1 MTTKRRPDDRSEL
14 TDALWQRYVTQRDA
28 ATRTQLL
35 ELYLGL
41 VHHAAREIIPRAPA
55 QLDLEDLISAGTV
68 GLVQALEGFDPSR
81 GLAFSSFAMP
91 RIRGAIL
98 DELRSWDWVPRS
110 VHQQNRRIEAAR
122 QRVALELGREP
133 GAAEIARAL
142 GVDEATYRDCA
153 TRAKAPVLLTLDPD
167 TRPTGETAA
176 LAETIAD
183 PEAENR
189 LESLAASETVAQL
202 LEAFANLSQRDRQ
215 VLTLSFYEKLSLK
228 EIGEILHITQS
239 RVCQIRS
246 RALQRLADGIRI
258 KEAA

>member
-1 MTTKRRPDDRSEL
+1 MAKRRQSDRGEI
-14 TDALWQRYVTQRDA
+14 TDALWRRYVTHRDA
-28 ATRTQLL
+28 ATRTELL

-41 VHHAAREIIPRAPA
+41 VHHAAREIAPRAPA

-110 VHQQNRRIEAAR
+110 VHQQHRRIEAAR
-122 QRVALELGREP
+122 QRAARELGREP
-133 GAAEIARAL
+133 GEEEIARAL

-153 TRAKAPVLLTLDPD
+153 IRAKAPVLLTLDPEM
-167 TRPTGETAA
+167 RPPGETAA
-176 LAETIAD
+176 LVETIPD

-239 RVCQIRS
+239 RVCQIRT
-246 RALQRLADGIRI
+246 RALQRLADGIGV

>member
-1 MTTKRRPDDRSEL
+1 MKTRRPGDRSEV
-14 TDALWQRYVTQRDA
+14 TDALWKRYVTQRDA
-28 ATRTQLL
+28 ATRTRLL

-41 VHHAAREIIPRAPA
+41 VHHAAREIAPRAPA

-68 GLVQALEGFDPSR
+68 GLVHALEGFDPSR

-122 QRVALELGREP
+122 QRAAQELGREP
-133 GAAEIARAL
+133 AENEIARAL

-153 TRAKAPVLLTLDPD
+153 FRAKTPVLLTLDPE
-167 TRPTGETAA
+167 TRPTGDAA
-176 LAETIAD
+176 TLAETIPD
-183 PEAENR
+183 PEAENQ
-189 LESLAASETVAQL
+189 LDLLAESETQAEL
-202 LEAFANLSQRDRQ
+202 LKAFANLSQRDRQ
-215 VLTLSFYEKLSLK
+215 VLTLSFYEKLALK

-246 RALQRLADGIRI
+246 RALQRLADSIRI

>member
-1 MTTKRRPDDRSEL
+1 MTKRKAADRGEV

-41 VHHAAREIIPRAPA
+41 VHHAAREIVPRAPA

-110 VHQQNRRIEAAR
+110 VHQQGRRIEAAR
-122 QRVALELGREP
+122 QRAALELGREP
-133 GAAEIARAL
+133 GEQEIARAL

-153 TRAKAPVLLTLDPD
+153 IRARTPVLLTLDPAP
-167 TRPTGETAA
+167 RAVGEATA
-176 LAETIAD
+176 LAETIPD

-189 LESLAASETVAQL
+189 LESLAASETVTHL
-202 LEAFANLSQRDRQ
+202 LQAFGSLSQRDRQ

-239 RVCQIRS
+239 RVCQIRA
-246 RALQRLADGIRI
+246 RALQRLADSIRI